1 MKKHSDGMTL
11 FEKILLI
18 IFAVVLVVAL
28 ATVIVTFVIA
38 QKNGL
43 TFAGQWTEWLRAM
56 HFIK

>member
-1 MKKHSDGMTL
+1 MTKNSGGMSL

-18 IFAVVLVVAL
+18 IFAVVLTIVL
-28 ATVIVTFVIA
+28 ATVIVTFIIA

-43 TFAGQWTEWLRAM
+43 TFAGQWTEWLKAM